1 MRSPICWKRKFH
13 RELADTAVNKKG
25 AHTMELGEGIKKIL
39 LAGIGTAA
47 VTAEKSKEVLD
58 ELVKKGEL
66 TVEQGKVLNQELK
79 HNIKESVKKNV
90 NVTLKPSNP
99 DELKEVL
106 GKMTPDQL
114 AALKEQISKMQAKDV
129 DTEETAEE
137 EEEAEEVEEAKEE
150 YEDDPQE

>member
-1 MRSPICWKRKFH
+1 
-13 RELADTAVNKKG
+13 
-25 AHTMELGEGIKKIL
+25 MELGEGIKKIL

-66 TVEQGKVLNQELK
+66 TVEQGKVLNQELN

-114 AALKEQISKMQAKDV
+114 AALKEQISRMQAKDV
-129 DTEETAEE
+129 DAEETAEE
-137 EEEAEEVEEAKEE
+137 EEEAEEV
-150 YEDDPQE
+150 DDPQE

>member
-1 MRSPICWKRKFH
+1 
-13 RELADTAVNKKG
+13 
-25 AHTMELGEGIKKIL
+25 MELGEGIKKLL

-99 DELKEVL
+99 DELKDVL
-106 GKMTPDQL
+106 SKMSPDQL
-114 AALKEQISKMQAKDV
+114 AALKEQIAQMQAKDV
-129 DTEETAEE
+129 
-137 EEEAEEVEEAKEE
+137 EAEEAKEE
-150 YEDDPQE
+150 PEEAEEAPIEETEEN